1 MVTLASKGGN
11 VLVERPEGVS
21 LVTWFTNGGDIYPG
35 HFVTSI
41 DMSDPDM
48 NLPDAVTEIP
58 YGVVIE
64 RKDGTAGSP
73 DVAIADNTAI
83 IVAPCG
89 SGCVVWAQT
98 ITSRGALTP
107 GLKLCTNGGGK
118 IGAAFS
124 FTDTLTS
131 AMKKAITRIVGRSC
145 EYDADVAATDYVQV
159 RLCC

>member
-21 LVTWFTNGGDIYPG
+21 LVAWYTNGGDIYPG

-41 DMSDPDM
+41 DMADPDM
-48 NLPDAVTEIP
+48 NLPDAVTETP

-64 RKDGTAGSP
+64 RVDGTAGSP
-73 DVAIADNTAI
+73 DTAIADNTY
-83 IVAPCG
+83 VVTAPCG
-89 SGCVVWAQT
+89 SGCVVWAMT

-107 GLKLCTNGGGK
+107 GLLLCTNGGGK
-118 IGAAFS
+118 IGAAFT

-131 AMKKAITRIVGRSC
+131 AMKKAMVRCVGRAC

-159 RLCC
+159 RLCR